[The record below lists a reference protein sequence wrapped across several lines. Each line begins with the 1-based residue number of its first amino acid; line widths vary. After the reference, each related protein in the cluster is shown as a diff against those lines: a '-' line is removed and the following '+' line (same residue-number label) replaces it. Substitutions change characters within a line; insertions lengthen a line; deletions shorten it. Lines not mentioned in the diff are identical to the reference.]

1 MIDLFFFFKLIGSQ
15 GGQSLQL
22 NTSNKKS
29 LIIKFMFINENSY
42 IILVLLVNY
51 NTDSKY
57 IFPVDPSVHT

>member
-1 MIDLFFFFKLIGSQ
+1 
-15 GGQSLQL
+15 
-22 NTSNKKS
+22 
-29 LIIKFMFINENSY
+29 MFINENSY